1 MLKRKINDKLNEWYN
16 SKNKKA
22 LLIRGLR
29 QVGKTYIALSFAKEH
44 YKNVV
49 YINFKNNTSVK
60 SAFNG
65 DLIVNNI
72 TLDISARMPEAT
84 FEANKTVIVLDEIQ
98 ECQNARASI
107 KAFVEDG
114 RYDIIATGS
123 LLGIKGYNKKSSKGV
138 PVGYEQMLYMYPLD
152 FEEFLWAKGISDE
165 VIKNIK
171 NCFNNKKQIRDV
183 IHNAFLRYFKEYICV
198 GGLPEVVNTFI
209 ETSDMN
215 KVYEMQRDLIE
226 EYKDDFGKHLDDNE
240 NEKVDQTLLARINR
254 VFDSIPSQL
263 AKENKKFQLSKIE
276 NKGRLEQYEASIGW
290 LCDYGLV
297 KMCHNLSNMEL
308 PLEGNRIDNIFKLY
322 FADTGLFIAMLDRG
336 TAGEIL
342 SGNLNIYKGAIYENI
357 IADAF
362 SKAGRKLYYFRK
374 DSGLEIDFVENYQNE
389 VTLIEVKSTTG
400 KTKSAKTV
408 LSNYEKYKVKRCI
421 KLGEYNIGNNDTTL
435 TLPYYMAFLLAK
447 EW

>member
-1 MLKRKINDKLNEWYN
+1 
-16 SKNKKA
+16 
-22 LLIRGLR
+22 
-29 QVGKTYIALSFAKEH
+29 
-44 YKNVV
+44 
-49 YINFKNNTSVK
+49 
-60 SAFNG
+60 
-65 DLIVNNI
+65 
-72 TLDISARMPEAT
+72 
-84 FEANKTVIVLDEIQ
+84 
-98 ECQNARASI
+98 
-107 KAFVEDG
+107 
-114 RYDIIATGS
+114 
-123 LLGIKGYNKKSSKGV
+123 
-138 PVGYEQMLYMYPLD
+138 
-152 FEEFLWAKGISDE
+152 
-165 VIKNIK
+165 
-171 NCFNNKKQIRDV
+171 
-183 IHNAFLRYFKEYICV
+183 
-198 GGLPEVVNTFI
+198 
-209 ETSDMN
+209 MN

-374 DSGLEIDFVENYQNE
+374 DAG
-389 VTLIEVKSTTG
+389 
-400 KTKSAKTV
+400 
-408 LSNYEKYKVKRCI
+408 
-421 KLGEYNIGNNDTTL
+421 
-435 TLPYYMAFLLAK
+435 
-447 EW
+447 